1 MNILVQVNA
10 LFGNGAVAGGFS
22 MALTLFSFT
31 TDAIFSGLG

>member
-10 LFGNGAVAGGFS
+10 LVGNGAVAVGFS
-22 MALTLFSFT
+22 MALTLFYFT